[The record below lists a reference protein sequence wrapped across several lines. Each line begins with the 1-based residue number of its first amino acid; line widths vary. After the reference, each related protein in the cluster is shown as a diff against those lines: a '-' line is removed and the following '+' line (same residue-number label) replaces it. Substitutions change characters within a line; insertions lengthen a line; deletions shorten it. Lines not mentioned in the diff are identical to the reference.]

1 MLHVKVGFISYFAAS
16 MRVRATAEMIYV
28 AWKVIVKLTSILVS
42 GNYRPMCLCD
52 LVVTGMLNTC
62 STLDFLM

>member
-16 MRVRATAEMIYV
+16 IRVRPTAEMIYL
-28 AWKVIVKLTSILVS
+28 AWKVIVKLASILVS
-42 GNYRPMCLCD
+42 GNYRPVGLRD

-62 STLDFLM
+62 SMFAFLM